1 MVCIRMEARVER
13 LEKLIEE
20 ERIQERSNRE
30 SFESWVQQSMKDREE
45 QDAWLRNLEDM
56 ISTLLQNSQVER
68 IAGERIEAE
77 PGRGVVG
84 FAAEPSRDAF
94 GWLSQVERYFQMKE
108 VTEEDRLPVIMVAME
123 GKALP
128 WFRWWE
134 YCTPKP
140 TWAAFRDAIIRRFQP
155 IMIQSSFEA
164 LMGIKQTGSMEE
176 YWEHFELYAN
186 PKKDIDA
193 EFFKSIFLNGLKE
206 EVRAELRLHQW
217 RSLPEMM
224 DLAQRADERNRAL
237 QRTTGVGYGRGNII
251 KNYPI
256 SQTITVEA
264 GRKTYSSSG
273 TPSLGKAKE
282 SFNTQPANNLRVKG
296 GSFKKLSDDE
306 LNERQKKGLCFN
318 CDEKFGPNH
327 VCKNKRYQIMI
338 LEEDENEPGEE
349 EGEIEVEEME
359 CRALQLSLN
368 SMMGFTSKRSIIALG
383 EIKGRPVH
391 VLIDCGASHNFLSAK
406 LVKELYLAVED
417 TPPYHVEVGDGRKIQ
432 GRGKCSQ
439 LGLQLQGWRI
449 QQDFFI
455 FDLGGAEVVLGM
467 EWLAS
472 LGDIRGNFQELTLMI
487 PRRGGTMVLKG
498 DPSLSRTAA
507 SIRSIMKAI
516 HEDGLGFFLTCAE
529 VFKDHQQREEV
540 GELED
545 WAGEIQADDKL
556 RSIVQD
562 LMADLESHPGYTL

>member
-1 MVCIRMEARVER
+1 MVCTRMEARVER

-20 ERIQERSNRE
+20 ERSQERSDRE
-30 SFESWVQQSMKDREE
+30 SFESWV
-45 QDAWLRNLEDM
+45 
-56 ISTLLQNSQVER
+56 ER
-68 IAGERIEAE
+68 IARERIEAE
-77 PGRGVVG
+77 SGRGAVG
-84 FAAEPSRDAF
+84 FAAEPSRGAVNLEAEASR
-94 GWLSQVERYFQMKE
+94 GAERWRKLDIPLFS
-108 VTEEDRLPVIMVAME
+108 
-123 GKALP
+123 GKD
-128 WFRWWE
+128 
-134 YCTPKP
+134 T
-140 TWAAFRDAIIRRFQP
+140 
-155 IMIQSSFEA
+155 
-164 LMGIKQTGSMEE
+164 
-176 YWEHFELYAN
+176 
-186 PKKDIDA
+186 DA
-193 EFFKSIFLNGLKE
+193 EFLKSIFLNGLKE
-206 EVRAELRLHQW
+206 EVRAKLRLHQW

-256 SQTITVEA
+256 SRTITVEA

-273 TPSLGKAKE
+273 TPSLGTAKE
-282 SFNTQPANNLRVKG
+282 STNTQPANNLRVKG
-296 GSFKKLSDDE
+296 GSFKKLSNDE

-349 EGEIEVEEME
+349 EGETEVEEME
-359 CRALQLSLN
+359 CQALQLSLN
-368 SMMGFTSKRSIIALG
+368 SMTGFTSKRSIIALG
-383 EIKGRPVH
+383 EIK
-391 VLIDCGASHNFLSAK
+391 
-406 LVKELYLAVED
+406 
-417 TPPYHVEVGDGRKIQ
+417 GDGRKIQ

-472 LGDIRGNFQELTLMI
+472 LGDIRANFQELTLMI
-487 PRRGGTMVLKG
+487 PRKGGTMVLKG

-507 SIRSIMKAI
+507 SFRSIMKAI

-529 VFKDHQQREEV
+529 VFEDHQQREELPPDSNIHPV
-540 GELED
+540 FHVSSLKRAVAPTVVVQPLRPGLTAGFELQVTP
-545 WAGEIQADDKL
+545 AAVLVI
-556 RSIVQD
+556 RN
-562 LMADLESHPGYTL
+562 TLKFSFTRRVCQLVKTHGNHSV